1 MGSDSFGS
9 THSVNHNYCGFE
21 NVDNRLE
28 VSLSVSIT
36 QVNKWNIKW
45 SNAPV
50 NYMTVISSEQHNQ
63 SCFALNILLFC
74 RQTTLLFILKLDSP
88 AIDLH

>member
-50 NYMTVISSEQHNQ
+50 NYCI
-63 SCFALNILLFC
+63 
-74 RQTTLLFILKLDSP
+74 
-88 AIDLH
+88 